1 MDFCYFATDLKR
13 TSMNIKKWA
22 IALLASFLT
31 SVSTQAQLEPMAT
44 GSFQPTWESLANYQV
59 PEWYRDAKFG
69 IWAHWGPQCQP
80 EQGDWF
86 ARFMYAEGSPEYN
99 WFVKNYGP
107 QSKLGFKD
115 ICNDWKAEK
124 WNPERLVKL
133 YKRAGAQYFFA
144 MGNHHD
150 NMDMWNSKYQPW
162 NSVNIGPKKD
172 ILEGW
177 ANAARKNKLFFG
189 VSIHAAHAWL
199 WYETAQRADKS
210 GPNAGKP
217 YDGKLTKEDG
227 KGTWWEGMDPQALYA
242 QNHPLSRN
250 SDDLGAIHRQWGWDA
265 DQGVTLPDQAYCDN
279 FYNRTV
285 DMINKYKPDLLY
297 FDDTALPLWPA
308 SDAGLRIAAHYY
320 NTSARDHAGVVNN
333 VIFGKILTPEQREA
347 MVWDVEMGA
356 PDQIQEEPWQTCT
369 CIGSWHYKRSIYEK
383 KGYKSASTVIRMLT
397 DVVSKNG
404 NLLLNIP
411 VRGDGSID
419 ELEEQVVK
427 EIADWMDVNKEGI
440 FGTRPWKVFGEGPV
454 AETANPINA
463 QGFNEGMYRKF
474 TEKEIRFTTKG
485 KVLYAHVL
493 GWPAA
498 TSVTIKSLAAGNSNL
513 DGAISSVEILGAGK
527 AKYERNAQGMVVQI
541 PTKKPNPISFTVK
554 ITTL

>member
-1 MDFCYFATDLKR
+1 
-13 TSMNIKKWA
+13 MNIKKWA
-22 IALLASFLT
+22 TAVVTVLSFTCVLN
-31 SVSTQAQLEPMAT
+31 AQVEPMAT
-44 GSFQPTWESLANYQV
+44 GEFEPTWESLSQYKV

-86 ARFMYAEGSPEYN
+86 ARFMYAEGTPEYK
-99 WFVKNYGP
+99 WFAAHYGP
-107 QSKLGFKD
+107 QSKFGFKD

-150 NMDMWNSKYQPW
+150 NMDLWNSKYQPW

-199 WYETAQRADKS
+199 WYETAQRSDKT

-217 YDGKLTKEDG
+217 YDGKMTKADG

-242 QNHPLSRN
+242 QNHDLSRF
-250 SDDLGAIHRQWGWDA
+250 SDDLNGIHRQWHWGENE
-265 DQGVTLPDQAYCDN
+265 GVTLPDQGYCDN

-320 NTSARDHAGVVNN
+320 NTSAKDHAGVVNN
-333 VIFGKILTPEQREA
+333 VIFGKILTPEQKQA
-347 MVWDVEMGA
+347 LVWDVEMGA
-356 PDQIQEEPWQTCT
+356 PDQIQEIPWQTCT
-369 CIGSWHYKRSIYEK
+369 CIGSWHYKRSIYDK

-454 AETANPINA
+454 AEASNPINA
-463 QGFNEGMYRKF
+463 QGFNEGMYKKF
-474 TEKEIRFTTKG
+474 TEKEIRFTTKN

-493 GWPAA
+493 GWPAT
-498 TSVTIKSLAAGNSNL
+498 TSVTIKSLAAGNPNL
-513 DGAISSVEILGAGK
+513 DGTISKVEILGAGK
-527 AKYERNAQGMVVQI
+527 ATYERTAQGMVVQL

>member
-1 MDFCYFATDLKR
+1 MNTKKWVAAMVTALSFAT
-13 TSMNIKKWA
+13 
-22 IALLASFLT
+22 
-31 SVSTQAQLEPMAT
+31 VSHAQLETMAT
-44 GSFQPTWESLANYQV
+44 GKFEPTWESLSQYQV
-59 PEWYRDAKFG
+59 PEWYRNAKFG

-86 ARFMYAEGSPEYN
+86 ARFMYVEGSSEYK
-99 WFVKNYGP
+99 WFNEHYGP
-107 QSKLGFKD
+107 QSKFGFKD

-150 NMDMWNSKYQPW
+150 NMDLWNSKYQAW

-172 ILEGW
+172 IIGGW
-177 ANAARKNKLFFG
+177 AAAAHKNGLYFG

-199 WYETAQRADKS
+199 WYETAQRSDKT

-217 YDGKLTKEDG
+217 YDGMMTKADG
-227 KGTWWEGMDPQALYA
+227 KGTWWEGMDPQNLYA
-242 QNHPLSRN
+242 QNHPRSRS
-250 SDDLGAIHRQWGWDA
+250 SDDVNSIHRQWGWDVES
-265 DQGVTLPDQAYCDN
+265 GVTLPDQAYCDN

-285 DMINKYKPDLLY
+285 DLINKYKPDLLY

-320 NTSARDHAGVVNN
+320 NTSAKDHNGVVNN
-333 VIFGKILTPEQREA
+333 VIFGKVLTPEQKQA
-347 MVWDVEMGA
+347 VVWDVEMGA
-356 PDQIQEEPWQTCT
+356 PDQIQDAPWQTCT
-369 CIGSWHYKRSIYEK
+369 CIGNWHYKRAIYDR

-427 EIADWMDVNKEGI
+427 DIADWMDVNKEGI
-440 FGTRPWKVFGEGPV
+440 FGTRPWKKFGEGPV
-454 AETANPINA
+454 AETSNPINA
-463 QGFNEGMYRKF
+463 QGFNEGIYKKF

-485 KVLYAHVL
+485 KVIYAHVL
-493 GWPAA
+493 GWPEGSTVTVKSFA
-498 TSVTIKSLAAGNSNL
+498 TGSPIFDGTIGT
-513 DGAISSVEILGAGK
+513 VEILGAGK
-527 AKYERNAQGMVVQI
+527 AKYERTAEGLVVQL
-541 PTKKPNPISFTVK
+541 PTKKPNPISFTIK